1 MEMFMELFKNF
12 ISENG
17 VEILGTIITA
27 IAGYIG
33 IVLKNLYTKHINDK
47 TKESVVKTCVQ
58 AIEQLY
64 KDLHG
69 EEKLNKV
76 IESATDMLSEK
87 GITITDLELRML
99 IESAVGEFND
109 NFKSTTVEG
118 ETVEVVEDIIEEDIP
133 TGEAVG

>member
-1 MEMFMELFKNF
+1 MFMELLKNF

-17 VEILGTIITA
+17 VEILGAIITA

-33 IVLKNLYTKHINDK
+33 VVLKNLYTKYINDK
-47 TKESVVKTCVQ
+47 TKQSVVKTCVQ

-76 IESATDMLSEK
+76 IETATDMLAEK
-87 GITITDLELRML
+87 GISITDLELRML

-109 NFKSTTVEG
+109 NFNKDTLSND
-118 ETVEVVEDIIEEDIP
+118 VVEENDSPIDEDS
-133 TGEAVG
+133 VG